1 MHPEHPV
8 EGALAV
14 TMHQALQ
21 EAPELLEPIADGSVI
36 AQHQEIVDT
45 LMSVIFPRASGDE
58 VHAAAL
64 WPFHLRSFYA
74 TPAFARRLLA
84 EDGCMRG
91 RPNVESGL
99 IEHIR
104 ILYAYALVLE
114 RVYDLK
120 VDFAYPLIYTATD
133 PDTGLD
139 CHFKAMWNTRFVE
152 VHTVGEIPRMT
163 EALRTQVLANLGNTR
178 ALMDLLP
185 PEHFILHGFLMLNAL
200 EVTDQEVLSSL
211 KRDLIDRESLI
222 STTRFHSLQAK
233 LRTLLRRPELSLGL
247 AAVQGEQ
254 LWLLHGEAEI
264 AHHCIY
270 ADSQHYAMSE
280 LVGSVFERVFT
291 HGELVLI
298 EDLGAYAP
306 RSAVEDALLQQGVRN
321 LVVAPLLYQNTVIGA
336 LELLSP
342 RPGSLH
348 AMNTVKLQEVLPLF
362 AMAVQRCMDELD
374 TRIQA
379 IIKEQCTAIHPTVE
393 WRFRQAA
400 IRWTE
405 QRQRGTLVEMEPI
418 VFDQIYP
425 LYGVSDIRDSST
437 HRNTAI
443 QADLVAHLELARDI
457 LQLGYASRPL
467 PLLTALSF
475 HACQHIAHLEAG
487 LGASDESTVLDFLR
501 RDVEPVFSYLQTCG
515 PELRDQIDV
524 YRATLNPRLGTLY
537 QQRKDFEDS
546 VMQLNETLAAY
557 LDSEED
563 KAQAMIPHYFEQHKS
578 DGIEYGIYVGAALL
592 EHGGFDMV
600 HVHNL
605 RLWQL
610 LVTCG
615 LARQAA
621 RAKAQLKMPLEVA
634 HLILVQHMPMAIRFR
649 FDEKRFDIDGAYNMR
664 YEIVK
669 KRIDKALI
677 KGSDERLTQPGKIA
691 IVYTQPREA
700 QEYRDYIAYMQAV
713 GELTEDVEA
722 LVLEDLPGAQGLHA
736 LRVTV
741 AMQPPHRAA
750 CDQADEGLDAA
761 WPALRAV

>member
-1 MHPEHPV
+1 AFWQQTMHPEHPV

-21 EAPELLEPIADGSVI
+21 EAPALLEPIADGSVI

-45 LMSVIFPRASGDE
+45 LMSVIFPRASGAE
-58 VHAAAL
+58 VLGARL
-64 WPFHLRSFYA
+64 WPFHWRSFFG

-99 IEHIR
+99 IEQIR
-104 ILYAYALVLE
+104 IMYAYALVLE

-152 VHTVGEIPRMT
+152 VHTVGEIPPMT

-211 KRDLIDRESLI
+211 KRDLIDRESLL
-222 STTRFHSLQAK
+222 STPRFHSLQAK

-264 AHHCIY
+264 AYHCIY

-298 EDLGAYAP
+298 EDLAAYAP

-405 QRQRGTLVEMEPI
+405 Q
-418 VFDQIYP
+418 
-425 LYGVSDIRDSST
+425 
-437 HRNTAI
+437 
-443 QADLVAHLELARDI
+443 
-457 LQLGYASRPL
+457 
-467 PLLTALSF
+467 
-475 HACQHIAHLEAG
+475 
-487 LGASDESTVLDFLR
+487 
-501 RDVEPVFSYLQTCG
+501 
-515 PELRDQIDV
+515 
-524 YRATLNPRLGTLY
+524 
-537 QQRKDFEDS
+537 
-546 VMQLNETLAAY
+546 
-557 LDSEED
+557 
-563 KAQAMIPHYFEQHKS
+563 
-578 DGIEYGIYVGAALL
+578 
-592 EHGGFDMV
+592 
-600 HVHNL
+600 
-605 RLWQL
+605 
-610 LVTCG
+610 
-615 LARQAA
+615 
-621 RAKAQLKMPLEVA
+621 
-634 HLILVQHMPMAIRFR
+634 
-649 FDEKRFDIDGAYNMR
+649 
-664 YEIVK
+664 
-669 KRIDKALI
+669 
-677 KGSDERLTQPGKIA
+677 
-691 IVYTQPREA
+691 
-700 QEYRDYIAYMQAV
+700 
-713 GELTEDVEA
+713 
-722 LVLEDLPGAQGLHA
+722 
-736 LRVTV
+736 
-741 AMQPPHRAA
+741 
-750 CDQADEGLDAA
+750 
-761 WPALRAV
+761 